1 VLQPDQTTW
10 EQQPVAG
17 AEPASEAPVTTAP
30 GSSDLR
36 AMDPAVAALCAP
48 LSDADPCGPDLD
60 LDVDIDYLNFFA
72 QVEGVLPASF
82 FSADDGRPFDRTTVD
97 IKGQRELIKPL
108 LQRTRDIR
116 LLIMLARLEI
126 LDKDLAAFSVSVAG
140 IAELLET
147 FWDQVHPRCQG
158 DDATAR
164 SIAIGALDASTV
176 VFPLQYAPLF
186 EARRIGPATYR
197 ALMIANGEV
206 KPRGGETKLAVTALL
221 EGRGDA
227 DPAALAATR
236 KHIALLKTALGQIRN
251 AFAVHGTSAG
261 LDNLPALVAKIQ
273 GFVDPAATEIG
284 RLAQQPTEAGTQG
297 DGAGQRPDDKPLNPA
312 GAPASLAAAREALA
326 AIADYYSRREP
337 SSPTL
342 PLVRQAHQLICKSF
356 LEVISILV
364 PGHLDKA
371 VFQIG
376 SDQVFE
382 LPIGKLNNLPQVNA
396 ADAATPA
403 SDAAAST
410 DAPVPHYE
418 VQSRSQAIAL
428 LEQVQSYL
436 RQSEPAS
443 PVPMIC
449 ERARELAERD
459 FMAVLRDVLP
469 KAALKNIGADK

>member
-1 VLQPDQTTW
+1 MLQPDQTSW
-10 EQQPVAG
+10 EQPVAG
-17 AEPASEAPVTTAP
+17 AEPVSGTPVTAAP
-30 GSSDLR
+30 GGADLR
-36 AMDPAVAALCAP
+36 SIDPAVAALCAP

-60 LDVDIDYLNFFA
+60 LDGDLDYLNFFA

-82 FSADDGRPFDRTTVD
+82 FSAEDGKPFDRTTVD
-97 IKGQRELIKPL
+97 IPGQRALIKPL
-108 LQRTRDIR
+108 LQRTHDIR
-116 LLIMLARLEI
+116 LLIMQARLEI
-126 LDKDLAAFSVSVAG
+126 LDKDIAAFSVSVAG
-140 IAELLET
+140 IAELLERY
-147 FWDQVHPRCQG
+147 WDQVHPLCQG
-158 DDATAR
+158 DDTTAR

-186 EARRIGPATYR
+186 EARRIGSATYR

-206 KPRGGETKLAVTALL
+206 KPRSGENKLAVTALL

-236 KHIALLKTALGQIRN
+236 KHIGLLKTALGQIRN
-251 AFAVHGTSAG
+251 AFALHGTSAG

-273 GFVDPAATEIG
+273 AFVDPAATETG
-284 RLAQQPTEAGTQG
+284 KRAQESAEGGTQS
-297 DGAGQRPDDKPLNPA
+297 GAA
-312 GAPASLAAAREALA
+312 GARADDGPPNAAAAPTSLAAAREALA

-342 PLVRQAHQLICKSF
+342 PLVRQAHQLIGKSF
-356 LEVISILV
+356 IEVISILV

-396 ADAATPA
+396 ADATAPGAGPA
-403 SDAAAST
+403 AAADAA
-410 DAPVPHYE
+410 VPHYE

-428 LEQVQSYL
+428 LEQVQSYF

-449 ERARELAERD
+449 ERARALAERD

>member
-10 EQQPVAG
+10 EQPADG
-17 AEPASEAPVTTAP
+17 AEPVPGAPVTAAP
-30 GSSDLR
+30 SGADLR
-36 AMDPAVAALCAP
+36 AIDPAVAALSAP

-60 LDVDIDYLNFFA
+60 MDGDLDYLNFFA

-82 FSADDGRPFDRTTVD
+82 FSAEDGKPFDRTTVD
-97 IKGQRELIKPL
+97 IPGQRELVRPL
-108 LQRTRDIR
+108 LQRTRDLR
-116 LLIMLARLEI
+116 LLIMQARLEI
-126 LDKDLAAFSVSVAG
+126 LDKDIAAFSVSVAG
-140 IAELLET
+140 IAELLEAH
-147 FWDQVHPRCQG
+147 WDQVHPRCQG
-158 DDATAR
+158 DDTTAR
-164 SIAIGALDASTV
+164 SIAIAALDASTV

-186 EARRIGPATYR
+186 EARRIGSVTYR

-206 KPRGGETKLAVTALL
+206 KPRGGENKLAVTALL

-236 KHIALLKTALGQIRN
+236 KHIGMLKTALGQIRN
-251 AFAVHGTSAG
+251 AFALHGTSAG
-261 LDNLPALVAKIQ
+261 LENLPALVAKIQ
-273 GFVDPAATEIG
+273 GFVDPAATETG
-284 RLAQQPTEAGTQG
+284 RSAQGSAET
-297 DGAGQRPDDKPLNPA
+297 GAPSDAA
-312 GAPASLAAAREALA
+312 GARSDDRLLNAAAAPTSLAAAREALA

-342 PLVRQAHQLICKSF
+342 PLVRQAHQLIGKSF

-364 PGHLDKA
+364 PSHLDKA

-396 ADAATPA
+396 ADSTAPGAPA
-403 SDAAAST
+403 DAA
-410 DAPVPHYE
+410 VPHYE

-428 LEQVQSYL
+428 LEQVQSYF

-449 ERARELAERD
+449 ERARALAERD